1 MIAFKDNVFHLAT
14 KDASYI
20 IGIYGGRLVN
30 LYYGKRIICVPNLD
44 DMCRRTKIPL

>member
-1 MIAFKDNVFHLAT
+1 MITFKNNVFHLAT

-44 DMCRRTKIPL
+44 DMRRRIKIPL